1 MIDFILDIDRSELAH
16 TYVADAPVVMAPQD
30 IVPRKSVVQV
40 SFQGR
45 GTSLAYYNDKFDLH
59 VGDIVYVDGKLEGK
73 RGRVVDVAYNF
84 KIKVSD
90 YKRVIGLAD
99 TEVHGRF
106 FNAGSHFITFDRAAL
121 PRDKIVTWFKAPAE
135 EDEEYIFGMDDTVF
149 CLADLKGMMIDAAVA
164 ERGHEYYLENKV
176 RYLCIDGN
184 KGYAVVEGR
193 EAYEVEFEY
202 EKGEIRNLVC
212 SFFCSYNCKHEF
224 ATMLQLKETLE
235 IIDKHYAEQY
245 KETGYFATINKSTLL
260 EFAFDGKETSS
271 FIL

>member
-1 MIDFILDIDRSELAH
+1 M
-16 TYVADAPVVMAPQD
+16 
-30 IVPRKSVVQV
+30 
-40 SFQGR
+40 
-45 GTSLAYYNDKFDLH
+45 
-59 VGDIVYVDGKLEGK
+59 
-73 RGRVVDVAYNF
+73 
-84 KIKVSD
+84 
-90 YKRVIGLAD
+90 
-99 TEVHGRF
+99 
-106 FNAGSHFITFDRAAL
+106 
-121 PRDKIVTWFKAPAE
+121 
-135 EDEEYIFGMDDTVF
+135 
-149 CLADLKGMMIDAAVA
+149 
-164 ERGHEYYLENKV
+164 
-176 RYLCIDGN
+176 
-184 KGYAVVEGR
+184 EGR